1 MFHLYLIAIEQSYGI
16 IKVNFILEDGKSI
29 IQEKAKRMDGVMIT
43 LIQNT
48 YFLDNLKKIKEMATV
63 L

>member
-1 MFHLYLIAIEQSYGI
+1 MAIEQFYGI

-43 LIQNT
+43 LMENT
-48 YFLDNLKKIKEMATV
+48 YFLDNLKRIKEMVTV

>member
-1 MFHLYLIAIEQSYGI
+1 MIEQFYGI

-29 IQEKAKRMDGVMIT
+29 IQEKDKGTDGAMIF

>member
-1 MFHLYLIAIEQSYGI
+1 MFHLYLIVIEQFYGI

-29 IQEKAKRMDGVMIT
+29 IQEKAKRTDGAMII

>member
-1 MFHLYLIAIEQSYGI
+1 MAIEQFYGI

-43 LIQNT
+43 LMENM
-48 YFLDNLKKIKEMATV
+48 YFLDNLKRIKEMVTV